1 MTRRQYWGSRR
12 GLQAGWNRAEFQV
25 PYGSSTVSE
34 KRDYYEVLGVSRD
47 ADASELKRAYRKLA
61 LEIHPDRKPG
71 DKEAEARFKEASEA
85 YQVLSD
91 PEKRGLYDRFGHEG
105 PRGAGFG
112 SGFANVGD
120 IFSAFGDIFG
130 DLFGGFGGFGGGP
143 AQARGADLETRVEL
157 TLAEVAA
164 GTTKEIELRRRVTCK
179 SCGGSGAAAGS
190 GRERCQQCGGHG
202 QVMHRQG
209 FLMIQTTCPI
219 CRGEGTI
226 VRKPCEPCKG
236 SGLVTSEESLQVNIP
251 AGVEDGATLRLTGRG
266 EAAPGGGQPGN
277 LYVHLHVAADPR
289 FERDGA
295 DLHTVV
301 TLSFPQ
307 AALGATLRAPSL
319 DGDSELNVP
328 AGTQPGDTIA
338 LRGKGL
344 PRLQGRGSGDLVV
357 HLRLVVPRSISAEQE
372 QALRAYA
379 SAGGD
384 QVEPPN
390 ERSGFWRKKRR

>member
-1 MTRRQYWGSRR
+1 MSD
-12 GLQAGWNRAEFQV
+12 
-25 PYGSSTVSE
+25 
-34 KRDYYEVLGVSRD
+34 KRDYYEVLGVNRD
-47 ADASELKRAYRKLA
+47 ADTSELKRAYRKLA
-61 LEIHPDRKPG
+61 LELHPDRNPG

-105 PRGAGFG
+105 PRGSGFG
-112 SGFANVGD
+112 TGFSNVGD

-130 DLFGGFGGFGGGP
+130 DLFGGFGGFGGGR
-143 AQARGADLETRVEL
+143 AQSRGADLETRVDL
-157 TLAEVAA
+157 TLAEVAT
-164 GTTKEIELRRRVTCK
+164 GVSKEIAIRRRIACK
-179 SCGGSGAAAGS
+179 DCGGSGAAAGS
-190 GRERCQQCGGHG
+190 GRERCQQCGGRG

-209 FLMIQTTCPI
+209 FLMIQTACPI

-226 VRKPCEPCKG
+226 VRKPCEPCRG
-236 SGLVTSEESLQVNIP
+236 SGLTSAEEALQVNIP

-277 LYVHLHVAADPR
+277 LYVNLQVVADPR

-301 TLSFPQ
+301 PLSFPQ
-307 AALGATLRAPSL
+307 AALGATLKAPTL
-319 DGDSELNVP
+319 DGEVELDVGP
-328 AGTQPGDTIA
+328 GTQPGETVV

-344 PRLQGRGSGDLVV
+344 PRLQVRGVGDLIV
-357 HLRLVVPRSISAEQE
+357 HLRLVVPKNLSPEQE
-372 QALRAYA
+372 QTLRSYA
-379 SAGGD
+379 GAGGD

-390 ERSGFWRKKRR
+390 DRGGFWRKKRK